1 MIQNH
6 RLSIYP
12 STCLAHS
19 CVMTASLVEKIADAV
34 LYEGYI
40 LYPYRPSAVKN
51 QQRWNFGA
59 LCPESY
65 SLAQRG
71 TESWWMQTE
80 CLIGTTGLTTLN
92 LKVRF
97 LHLLTREVR
106 VPMSDLSSEISDLG
120 SENSDLR
127 SQISGLRS
135 EI

>member
-40 LYPYRPSAVKN
+40 LYPYRASAVKN
-51 QQRWNFGA
+51 HQRWNFGIVY
-59 LCPESY
+59 PQDY

-71 TESWWMQTE
+71 AEASSMQTE
-80 CLIGTTGLTTLN
+80 CLLQGNRLDVKI
-92 LKVRF
+92 RF
-97 LHLLTREVR
+97 LRLVARE
-106 VPMSDLSSEISDLG
+106 LS
-120 SENSDLR
+120 
-127 SQISGLRS
+127 
-135 EI
+135 